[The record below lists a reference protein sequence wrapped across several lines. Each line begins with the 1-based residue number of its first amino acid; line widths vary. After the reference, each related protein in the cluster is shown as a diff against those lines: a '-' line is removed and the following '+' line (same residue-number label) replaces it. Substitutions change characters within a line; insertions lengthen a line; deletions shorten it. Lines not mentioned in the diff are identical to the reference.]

1 MPLNPT
7 TAVNGL
13 SQCVLQSLIQ
23 QLAYELV
30 DNTELPLKLVWLNVA
45 FKALD
50 VQDPEVRPNLP
61 MLIDGLKEK
70 LESFRGTVHANLNET
85 LRQLHRS
92 VHALVLLCMP

>member
-1 MPLNPT
+1 
-7 TAVNGL
+7 
-13 SQCVLQSLIQ
+13 
-23 QLAYELV
+23 
-30 DNTELPLKLVWLNVA
+30 
-45 FKALD
+45 
-50 VQDPEVRPNLP
+50 